1 MVFLFILL
9 IIFLLLLF
17 SKIRIEVI
25 NFKFSSMTPRHI
37 NKDYRIVIKL
47 CILGKI
53 PILKINI
60 TKTKL
65 ERLKVKEKIKQ
76 IDFEVLKD
84 SKQFDK
90 KLIEAVKKLNVIIP
104 NINLKIELGTENAA
118 LTAMIVPILS
128 TIIANI
134 FRRKVKKQ
142 RFQINPIYINQNMI
156 NILISGIFEIK
167 MIHIITI
174 IYILNKKEGV
184 GKYERTSNRRP
195 YDYSYE

>member
-1 MVFLFILL
+1 
-9 IIFLLLLF
+9 
-17 SKIRIEVI
+17 
-25 NFKFSSMTPRHI
+25 MTPRHI